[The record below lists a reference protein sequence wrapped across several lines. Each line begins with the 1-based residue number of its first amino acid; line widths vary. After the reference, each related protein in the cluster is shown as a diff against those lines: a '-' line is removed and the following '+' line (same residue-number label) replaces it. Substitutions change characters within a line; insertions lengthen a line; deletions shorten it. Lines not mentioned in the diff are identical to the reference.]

1 MVVVERAKQFVKRDY
16 IYVAMDV
23 RGRGDSDGDFTPYFN
38 EGRDGFDAIEWC
50 ARQEW
55 SDGNVGTYG
64 GAHLGRPPRR
74 GAPRKPPPLP
84 ANVGLGAPPRPFV
97 LTLTQVSTP
106 IPHAR

>member
-64 GAHLGRPPRR
+64 GGSLCPPPIVAPLAQPPHPRPQR
-74 GAPRKPPPLP
+74 GVCAPPPPL
-84 ANVGLGAPPRPFV
+84 FHD
-97 LTLTQVSTP
+97 
-106 IPHAR
+106 PHR